1 MRVAVVISIV
11 VLALSTPALGQTSS
25 RIAAEKP
32 ADTYSYSK
40 RTLARLKA
48 GADAVAKR
56 ATQSDKSL
64 SLTDCW
70 GVGDYIGFD
79 GQDSITQKIADL
91 AYDVLF
97 MQAALEVAGYPKVL
111 WERDLAEYERANL
124 ANISEYGLLTT
135 KPVRERLAE
144 KLNDYKKA
152 SKSNYKNVVP
162 DHEGCGGGEVPIIIR
177 TIPRAQR
184 VQDINLVRYELCS
197 FQGLD
202 PTGPLCDRWVD
213 YSEGAGMSGKYKVIV
228 TWSDGHSAL
237 RDLNVDDLFRGRNW
251 DDPTPF
257 VIRKQ

>member
-11 VLALSTPALGQTSS
+11 VLALSTSAHGQTSS
-25 RIAAEKP
+25 QIAAEKP
-32 ADTYSYSK
+32 ADTYSYFK

-56 ATQSDKSL
+56 GTQSDKSL

-70 GVGDYIGFD
+70 GVGDYIGPD
-79 GQDSITQKIADL
+79 DQDSITQKAADL

-97 MQAALEVAGYPKVL
+97 MQAALEAAGYPKVL
-111 WERDLAEYERANL
+111 WEGDLAEYERANL
-124 ANISEYGLLTT
+124 ANISEYDLS
-135 KPVRERLAE
+135 KQPAIERLAK
-144 KLNDYKKA
+144 KLNDYKKT
-152 SKSNYKNVVP
+152 SNSNYKNVTP
-162 DHEGCGGGEVPIIIR
+162 HHEGCGGGEVPIMIR
-177 TIPRAQR
+177 TIPPAQR
-184 VQDINLVRYELCS
+184 VQYINLVKYELCHS
-197 FQGLD
+197 QGLD

-213 YSEGAGMSGKYKVIV
+213 YSEGAGMSGKYKVFV
-228 TWSDGHSAL
+228 TWSDGYSAL

>member
-11 VLALSTPALGQTSS
+11 VLALSTSAHGQTSS

-32 ADTYSYSK
+32 ADTYSYFK

-48 GADAVAKR
+48 GTDAVAKR

-64 SLTDCW
+64 SLRDCW
-70 GVGDYIGFD
+70 GVWDYIGYD
-79 GQDSITQKIADL
+79 DQNSITQKAADL

-97 MQAALEVAGYPKVL
+97 MQAALETAGYPNVL
-111 WERDLAEYERANL
+111 WESDLAEYERTNL
-124 ANISEYGLLTT
+124 ANISEYEFLSG
-135 KPVRERLAE
+135 KPARERLAK

-152 SKSNYKNVVP
+152 LNKNYKNVTP
-162 DHEGCGGGEVPIIIR
+162 DGECGGGEVPIVIR

-184 VQDINLVRYELCS
+184 VQYINLIKYELCS
-197 FQGLD
+197 FQGLE

-213 YSEGAGMSGKYKVIV
+213 YSDKGAEMAGKYKVFV
-228 TWSDGHSAL
+228 TWSDGSSAL
-237 RDLNVDDLFRGRNW
+237 RDLNVDDLFRGRNG